1 MLETIMSL
9 RIPLYAMAAVGC
21 MGMLGML
28 ATNLTYRRMIRNTEK
43 LHNLKEKW
51 LNLWKSRDRLL
62 HRMNR
67 FVWYPS
73 MISFLLLGLAIFL
86 NTWLDMRE
94 GLSIGY
100 LYIGAAVPVF
110 LMVLRQGLDFSY
122 KEELVMATLAD
133 YVEQMRTWVEEVPAA
148 EKTDPVLRE
157 EIVDRITESIRQ
169 TAATGSHFSKML
181 TPEEEEIMREIIREF
196 MN

>member
-28 ATNLTYRRMIRNTEK
+28 ATNLTYRRIIRNTEK

-67 FVWYPS
+67 LVWYPS

-133 YVEQMRTWVEEVPAA
+133 YVEQMRTWVEEIPAA

>member
-28 ATNLTYRRMIRNTEK
+28 ATNLTYRRIIRNTEK

-73 MISFLLLGLAIFL
+73 MISVLLLGLAIFL

>member
-28 ATNLTYRRMIRNTEK
+28 ATNLTYRRIIRNTEK

>member
-28 ATNLTYRRMIRNTEK
+28 ATNLTYRRIIRNTEK

-133 YVEQMRTWVEEVPAA
+133 YVEQVRTWVEEVPAA